1 MTERFQLVLDFARRR
16 RTAILVLALVLTVA
30 SGLMLTQVPF
40 ESNILKLIPQGGP
53 AVQAFQTYVDRFD
66 SLDYVYILFDA
77 PPGHTIA
84 EYEDV
89 VEAYITELRS
99 VPEIE
104 YVDATLFDA
113 DRDWDYLVDRIL
125 LLLGPDGASE
135 ALEKFE
141 LEGMETALLRSREA
155 LAIPSATMRD
165 LVQRDP
171 LGLVLSLR
179 SRFAGNKGFSQFD
192 PTAEGYV
199 SSDGRSRMVIAK
211 PTGPAFDADFCAE
224 LLVALAD
231 VKRRVLSEL
240 VPYGLVT
247 DEPAF
252 VGDEARPPVGIE
264 LAGGYRA
271 TYEAETLIR
280 GEMKL
285 NAFVSLVLLLSVI
298 FIVFRSYWILMC
310 AATTL
315 GLAGLMTMVAV
326 GLARGDL
333 LAAASGGAAMLFGL
347 GIDGIMLL
355 YVRFLEERA
364 RGADAE
370 AATKSL
376 ATTVSSVLLGYI
388 TSVATFAA
396 LMLIDFPS
404 LEELGRL
411 VGLGMLLCAGLTLL
425 LVPAFLSF
433 QSTGQGASDRKLRSP
448 RLPRLAE
455 LVATRPRAII
465 WVAGALTLASL
476 VAVPHLVVVA
486 SLEKIQPRTEG
497 SRVQDELEERFQ
509 FPKNVVLVLA
519 EGPELDPVLEKHR
532 VLARELT
539 TGGETV
545 SLASALA
552 FLPPSSE
559 QAAVSELVTRAGLSA
574 EVVTRRLEA
583 AATRAGFRPGVFT
596 RFEERLPV
604 LFDPSERITYDGLME
619 HGLGPVVSRFIV
631 RNDNGYMAATYLYAE
646 TPSEVSRLA
655 GVVASI
661 DPSFLVTS
669 QALVNGELRASL
681 LPQFLK
687 GVVIGSVIVILL
699 IYLNFRSL
707 RLTLLCLLPTVLGLL
722 WGGGLFAVTGIELDL
737 FSVFG
742 IVMVIGIGVDYGIH
756 ILHRFQLEG
765 SGSIPDFLPWTGAA
779 VALAAVSTTIGFGT
793 LALSS
798 YAPLGK
804 LGIVS
809 ATCVVFIAF
818 ASLLV
823 LPVVLGARSR

>member
-16 RTAILVLALVLTVA
+16 RTAILALALVLTVA
-30 SGLMLTQVPF
+30 SGAMLTQVPF
-40 ESNILKLIPQGGP
+40 ESNILKLIPQGGS
-53 AVQAFQTYVDRFD
+53 AVQAFQTYVERFD
-66 SLDYVYILFDA
+66 SLDYVYVLFDA

-89 VEAYITELRS
+89 VEAYITELRN

-104 YVDATLFDA
+104 YVDAALFDA

-125 LLLGPDGASE
+125 LLLGRDGASE

-141 LEGMETALLRSREA
+141 PEGMETALLRSRAA

-211 PTGPAFDADFCAE
+211 PTGPAFDADFCAQ

-231 VKRRVLSEL
+231 VERRVLSEL
-240 VPYGLVT
+240 MS

-280 GEMKL
+280 REMEL

-364 RGADAE
+364 LGADAE
-370 AATKSL
+370 TATRSL
-376 ATTVSSVLLGYI
+376 STTVSSVLLGYI

-396 LMLIDFPS
+396 LMFIDFPS

-411 VGLGMLLCAGLTLL
+411 VGLGMLLCAGLTLF

-433 QSTGQGASDRKLRSP
+433 QSASQRPSGRLRSP

-476 VAVPHLVVVA
+476 VALPRLVVVA

-519 EGPELDPVLEKHR
+519 EGRELDPVLEKHR
-532 VLARELT
+532 ILVRELT
-539 TGGETV
+539 TDGKKV

-574 EVVTRRLEA
+574 EVVARRLEA
-583 AATRAGFRPGVFT
+583 AATRAGFRPGVFA

-631 RNDNGYMAATYLYAE
+631 RKDDGYMAATYLYAE
-646 TPSEVSRLA
+646 TEPEVSRLA

-661 DPSFLVTS
+661 DPSFLVTGQS
-669 QALVNGELRASL
+669 LVNGELRASL

-687 GVVIGSVIVILL
+687 GVVIGSVVVILL
-699 IYLNFRSL
+699 IYLNFRSV

-722 WGGGLFAVTGIELDL
+722 WSTGLFAVTGIELDL

-756 ILHRFQLEG
+756 IMHRFQIEG
-765 SGSIPDFLPWTGAA
+765 VGSIPDFLPWTGAA
-779 VALAAVSTTIGFGT
+779 IALAAVTTTIGFGT

-809 ATCVVFIAF
+809 ATSVVFIAF

>member
-16 RTAILVLALVLTVA
+16 RTAILVLALVLAVA
-30 SGLMLTQVPF
+30 SGVMLTQVPF

-53 AVQAFQTYVDRFD
+53 AVQAFQTYVDHFD
-66 SLDYVYILFDA
+66 SLDYVYVLFDA

-89 VEAYITELRS
+89 VEAYVTELRD
-99 VPEIE
+99 VPQIE
-104 YVDATLFDA
+104 HVDATLFDA

-125 LLLGPDGASE
+125 LLLGRDGASE

-141 LEGMETALLRSREA
+141 PEGMEAALLRSREA
-155 LAIPSATMRD
+155 LTIPSATMRD

-179 SRFAGNKGFSQFD
+179 PRFVGNKAFSQFD

-224 LLVALAD
+224 LLAELAA
-231 VKRRVLSEL
+231 VERRVLSEL
-240 VPYGLVT
+240 ESDELVY
-247 DEPAF
+247 
-252 VGDEARPPVGIE
+252 VGDEAPPPIGIE

-271 TYEAETLIR
+271 TYEAENLIR

-298 FIVFRSYWILMC
+298 FVVFRSYWTLMC

-326 GLARGDL
+326 GLARGEL

-370 AATKSL
+370 TATRGLS
-376 ATTVSSVLLGYI
+376 TTVSSVLLGYI

-433 QSTGQGASDRKLRSP
+433 QGSSGRQLRSP

-455 LVATRPRAII
+455 LVATHPRAIL

-476 VAVPHLVVVA
+476 AALPRLVVVA

-519 EGPELDPVLEKHR
+519 EGPELDPVLDKHR
-532 VLARELT
+532 ILARELT

-545 SLASALA
+545 SLASALS

-574 EVVTRRLEA
+574 EVVARRLEA
-583 AATRAGFRPGVFT
+583 AATRAGFRPGVSA

-631 RNDNGYMAATYLYAE
+631 RKDNGYMAATYLYAE

-669 QALVNGELRASL
+669 QVLVNGELRASL

-765 SGSIPDFLPWTGAA
+765 SGSISDFLPWTGAA
-779 VALAAVSTTIGFGT
+779 IALAAVTTMIGFGT

-809 ATCVVFIAF
+809 ATSVVFVAF

-823 LPVVLGARSR
+823 LPAVLGARTR

>member
-1 MTERFQLVLDFARRR
+1 
-16 RTAILVLALVLTVA
+16 
-30 SGLMLTQVPF
+30 
-40 ESNILKLIPQGGP
+40 
-53 AVQAFQTYVDRFD
+53 
-66 SLDYVYILFDA
+66 
-77 PPGHTIA
+77 
-84 EYEDV
+84 
-89 VEAYITELRS
+89 
-99 VPEIE
+99 
-104 YVDATLFDA
+104 
-113 DRDWDYLVDRIL
+113 
-125 LLLGPDGASE
+125 
-135 ALEKFE
+135 
-141 LEGMETALLRSREA
+141 
-155 LAIPSATMRD
+155 
-165 LVQRDP
+165 
-171 LGLVLSLR
+171 
-179 SRFAGNKGFSQFD
+179 
-192 PTAEGYV
+192 
-199 SSDGRSRMVIAK
+199 
-211 PTGPAFDADFCAE
+211 
-224 LLVALAD
+224 
-231 VKRRVLSEL
+231 
-240 VPYGLVT
+240 
-247 DEPAF
+247 
-252 VGDEARPPVGIE
+252 
-264 LAGGYRA
+264 
-271 TYEAETLIR
+271 
-280 GEMKL
+280 
-285 NAFVSLVLLLSVI
+285 
-298 FIVFRSYWILMC
+298 
-310 AATTL
+310 
-315 GLAGLMTMVAV
+315 
-326 GLARGDL
+326 
-333 LAAASGGAAMLFGL
+333 
-347 GIDGIMLL
+347 
-355 YVRFLEERA
+355 
-364 RGADAE
+364 
-370 AATKSL
+370 
-376 ATTVSSVLLGYI
+376 
-388 TSVATFAA
+388 
-396 LMLIDFPS
+396 MLIDFPS

-433 QSTGQGASDRKLRSP
+433 QGPSGRQLRAP

-455 LVATRPRAII
+455 LVVTHPRAIL

-476 VAVPHLVVVA
+476 VALPRLVVVA

-532 VLARELT
+532 ILARELT

-574 EVVTRRLEA
+574 EVVARRLEA
-583 AATRAGFRPGVFT
+583 AATRAGFRPGVFA

-604 LFDPSERITYDGLME
+604 LFDSSERITYDGLME
-619 HGLGPVVSRFIV
+619 HGLGPIVSRFIV

-687 GVVIGSVIVILL
+687 GVVLGSVIVILL
-699 IYLNFRSL
+699 IYLNFRSV

-779 VALAAVSTTIGFGT
+779 VALAAVTTTIGFGT

-809 ATCVVFIAF
+809 ATSVVFIAF

-823 LPVVLGARSR
+823 LPVVLGARTR

>member
-1 MTERFQLVLDFARRR
+1 MTERFQLLLDFARRR
-16 RTAILVLALVLTVA
+16 RTTILVVALVLAVL
-30 SGLMLTQVPF
+30 SGVTLTQIPF
-40 ESNILKLIPQGGP
+40 ESDILKLIPQGGP
-53 AVQAFQTYVDRFD
+53 AVQGFQTYVDRFD
-66 SLDYVYILFDA
+66 SLDYVYVFFEA
-77 PPGHTIA
+77 PPGHIIA

-89 VEAYITELRS
+89 VDAYVSELGD

-104 YVDATLFDA
+104 YVDATLFDPG
-113 DRDWDYLVDRIL
+113 RDWDYLLDRIL
-125 LLLGPDGASE
+125 LLLGRDRAGE

-141 LEGMETALLRSREA
+141 PEGMETALVRAREA
-155 LAIPSATMRD
+155 LTIPSATMRD

-171 LGLVLSLR
+171 LGLVLALR

-192 PTAEGYV
+192 PAAEGYV
-199 SSDGRSRMVIAK
+199 SSDGRARLVIAK

-224 LLVALAD
+224 LIAELAD
-231 VKRRVLSEL
+231 VERRVLSEL
-240 VPYGLVT
+240 AL
-247 DEPAF
+247 A
-252 VGDEARPPVGIE
+252 GDERRPAVGIE
-264 LAGGYRA
+264 IAGAYRA
-271 TYEAETLIR
+271 THEAESLIR
-280 GEMKL
+280 GEMEI
-285 NAFVSLVLLLSVI
+285 NVVVSLVLLLSVI
-298 FIVFRSYWILMC
+298 FVVFRSYWILMC

-326 GLARGDL
+326 GLSRGDL
-333 LAAASGGAAMLFGL
+333 LSAASGGAAMLFGL

-355 YVRFLEERA
+355 YMRFLEERA
-364 RGADAE
+364 RGADAQ

-376 ATTVSSVLLGYI
+376 STTVSSVLLGYI

-396 LMLIDFPS
+396 LLLIDFPS

-433 QSTGQGASDRKLRSP
+433 QRESGPPRSP
-448 RLPRLAE
+448 HLPRLAG
-455 LVATRPRAII
+455 LVANHPRAILL
-465 WVAGALTLASL
+465 VAGGLTLASL
-476 VAVPHLVVVA
+476 VVLPRLVVAA
-486 SLEKIQPRTEG
+486 SLEVLQPRTEG
-497 SRVQDELEERFQ
+497 SRVQDALEEQ
-509 FPKNVVLVLA
+509 FDFPENVVLVLA
-519 EGPELDPVLEKHR
+519 EGSELDPLLEKHR
-532 VLARELT
+532 VLERELT

-545 SLASALA
+545 ALSSALA

-559 QAAVSELVTRAGLSA
+559 QAVVAELVTRAELSA
-574 EVVTRRLEA
+574 DAVRGHLDA
-583 AATRAGFRPGVFT
+583 AATRVGFRPGVFAS
-596 RFEERLPV
+596 FEKRLPV
-604 LFDPSERITYDGLME
+604 LFDPNERITYDGLIA

-631 RNDNGYMAATYLYAE
+631 HDDTGYMVATYLYAD
-646 TPSEVSRLA
+646 TASEVSRLA
-655 GVVASI
+655 GVVAGI
-661 DPSFLVTS
+661 DPSFLVTG
-669 QALVNGELRASL
+669 QALVNGELKASL

-687 GVVIGSVIVILL
+687 GVVIGSVVVIFL
-699 IYLNFRSL
+699 IYLKFRSL

-722 WGGGLFAVTGIELDL
+722 WGAGLFAVTGIELDL

-765 SGSIPDFLPWTGAA
+765 SGSIAEFLPWTGAA
-779 VALAAVSTTIGFGT
+779 IALAAVTTTIGFGT

-809 ATCVVFIAF
+809 ATSVVFVAF

-823 LPVVLGARSR
+823 LPVVLGARTR